1 MNYKFKTKPYKHQL
15 TALEKSWNKEN
26 FAYFMEMGTGKT
38 KVLID
43 NLAMLYDKGKI
54 DGALII
60 APKGVVK
67 TWYEQEL
74 PTHLPNHIENVTVLW
89 QPNITKTQREKLESL
104 FEIETAFHILIMNVE
119 SLSTDKGVKFASK
132 FINSHKTLMAIDES
146 TTIKTPTAK
155 RTKNIID
162 IGKLAKYRRIMT
174 GSPITKNPLDLYTQ
188 CEFLDPWLLDFS
200 SYYAFRNRYAEM
212 KTMHIHGRSIQ
223 VVDKFQNLGEL
234 SETVKQF
241 SYRVLKEDCLDLPD
255 KIFIKRHV
263 SLTPDQ
269 KKIYEQMKK
278 AAMAML
284 NGKMTTT
291 MTVLTQLMRLHQI
304 TCGHFIADDG
314 STQSVDSN
322 RLNELMNILEETEGK
337 AIIWANYQLS
347 VGEII
352 QRIIKEYGPGSVV
365 HYYGKTLPEQRDY
378 AIDAFQKGKARFFVG
393 TPATGGYG
401 LTPQEDRQDFIR
413 KFQNDPKCRFL
424 IGTPQTGGYGITLTQ
439 ANTVIYYSNS
449 YDLEKRLQSED
460 RAHRIGQKKPVT
472 YVDLIAEDTVDE
484 KIVKALRD
492 KINIASEV
500 MGEELKDWI

>member
-1 MNYKFKTKPYKHQL
+1 MDYKFKTKPYAHQL

-26 FAYFMEMGTGKT
+26 YAYFMEMGTGKT

-54 DGALII
+54 DSALII

-74 PTHLPNHIENVTVLW
+74 PAHLPNHIENVSVLW
-89 QPNITKTQREKLESL
+89 QPNITKTQQEKLDSL
-104 FEIETAFHILIMNVE
+104 FEIDSALHILVMNVE
-119 SLSTDKGVKFASK
+119 ALSTEKGVKFATK
-132 FINSHKTLMAIDES
+132 FINSHKVMMAIDES
-146 TTIKTPTAK
+146 TTIKTPTAR
-155 RTKNIID
+155 RTKNIIKMG
-162 IGKLAKYRRIMT
+162 INAKYKRIMT

-212 KTMHIHGRSIQ
+212 KTMHVHGRSIQ

-234 SETVKQF
+234 SDTVKEF
-241 SYRVLKEDCLDLPD
+241 SYRVLKEDCLDLPP
-255 KIFIKRHV
+255 KVFIKRHIT
-263 SLTPDQ
+263 LTPDQ
-269 KKIYEQMKK
+269 KKVYEQMKK
-278 AAMAML
+278 AAMAVL
-284 NGKMTTT
+284 NGKVTTT

-304 TCGHFIADDG
+304 TCGYVTADDG
-314 STQSVDSN
+314 STQQVESN
-322 RLNELMNILEETEGK
+322 RLNELMSILEDTEGK
-337 AIIWANYQLS
+337 VIIWANYQLS

-352 QRIIKEYGPGSVV
+352 QKIIKVYGKDSYV
-365 HYYGKTLPEQRDY
+365 HY
-378 AIDAFQKGKARFFVG
+378 
-393 TPATGGYG
+393 YG

-413 KFQNDPKCRFL
+413 KFQNDPKCRFI

-439 ANTVIYYSNS
+439 ANTVIYYSNG

-460 RAHRIGQKKPVT
+460 RAHRIGQKKTVT
-472 YVDLIAEDTVDE
+472 YIDLICEDTVDE

-500 MGEELKDWI
+500 MGEELRDWI